1 MQSYSVRSRAN
12 GPIVLVALT
21 VVMAVAGCR
30 MHSPT
35 VEILEV
41 TVGPELKDCV
51 GLIPRKCMVVDGEF
65 FYGSIEG
72 FDYQAGYHY
81 RLRIERSDAYPGRE
95 PPADGSRYRYRLLEV
110 LEKTPA

>member
-1 MQSYSVRSRAN
+1 MQSYSLRSRVDA
-12 GPIVLVALT
+12 PIFLVVVI
-21 VVMAVAGCR
+21 VVMAIAGCR
-30 MHSPT
+30 MHSST

-51 GLIPRKCMVVDGEF
+51 GLAPRKCMVVDGEL
-65 FYGSIEG
+65 FYESIKG

-81 RLRIERSDAYPGRE
+81 RLRIEQSDAYPGRE
-95 PPADGSRYRYRLLEV
+95 PPADASRYRYRLLEV